1 MKKKSRNFR
10 TALPRAACLALMA
23 YAAAAPAADGYPSRP
38 ISLVVQAAPGGSSD
52 ITARVLAQ
60 KLSLAMNTQVI
71 VINEPSAG
79 GIVAMQR
86 VKRAE
91 PDGYTLMILGTK
103 AAIGDAIFAAKNIDV
118 LRDFEPVA
126 QISTG
131 QVAVVVKRD
140 SPLKTMEDLIRDI
153 KAKPG
158 RVTVATGDVAGGIQY
173 LGAAL
178 VREELKG
185 DFVIV
190 PYGTA
195 AKLTTAVRA
204 GEVDAAFELVP
215 GIVGSLRDGEARALA
230 VSGTNQLQDLPGMK
244 GVPTMKEVG
253 LPASDVTTSTFVVV
267 PAGTPAGIVKTLNAE
282 ILRALAQP
290 DLQQA
295 SRSRGS
301 GIPDPYSAE
310 ETRTQ
315 LAREIARWQGIVKQA
330 NVKSQ

>member
-1 MKKKSRNFR
+1 M
-10 TALPRAACLALMA
+10 
-23 YAAAAPAADGYPSRP
+23 
-38 ISLVVQAAPGGSSD
+38 
-52 ITARVLAQ
+52 
-60 KLSLAMNTQVI
+60 
-71 VINEPSAG
+71 
-79 GIVAMQR
+79 
-86 VKRAE
+86 
-91 PDGYTLMILGTK
+91 
-103 AAIGDAIFAAKNIDV
+103 
-118 LRDFEPVA
+118 
-126 QISTG
+126 
-131 QVAVVVKRD
+131 
-140 SPLKTMEDLIRDI
+140 
-153 KAKPG
+153 
-158 RVTVATGDVAGGIQY
+158 
-173 LGAAL
+173 
-178 VREELKG
+178 
-185 DFVIV
+185 
-190 PYGTA
+190 
-195 AKLTTAVRA
+195 RA

>member
-1 MKKKSRNFR
+1 MKTLSKKFRATLSR
-10 TALPRAACLALMA
+10 AVCLALVVP
-23 YAAAAPAADGYPSRP
+23 AAAASAADGYPSRP
-38 ISLVVQAAPGGSSD
+38 ISLIVQAAPGGSSD
-52 ITARVLAQ
+52 ITARVLGQ
-60 KLSLAMNTQVI
+60 KLSVAMNTPVV

-118 LRDFEPVA
+118 QRDFEPIA

-131 QVAVVVKRD
+131 QLAVIVKKN
-140 SPLKTMEDLIRDI
+140 SPLKNMNDLIREI

-158 RVTVATGDVAGGIQY
+158 RITAAAGDVAGGIQY

-178 VREELKG
+178 LREEIKG

-195 AKLTTAVRA
+195 AKLATAVRA
-204 GEVDAAFELVP
+204 GEVDVAFELVP
-215 GIVGSLRDGEARALA
+215 GVVGLLRDGEARALA
-230 VSGTNQLQDLPGMK
+230 VGGTNQLGDLPGMK
-244 GVPTMKEVG
+244 GVPTMKDVG
-253 LPASDVTTSTFVVV
+253 LEGSDVTTSTFIVA
-267 PAGTPAGIVKTLNAE
+267 PAGTPADIVKTLNTQ
-282 ILRALAQP
+282 IVRVLAQP

-301 GIPDPYSAE
+301 GIPDPYTAPQTKE
-310 ETRTQ
+310 Q
-315 LAREIARWQGIVKQA
+315 LAKEIARWQAIVKQA
-330 NVKSQ
+330 HVKAP

>member
-1 MKKKSRNFR
+1 MKSRSRNLR
-10 TALPRAACLALMA
+10 AVLRGAACLALTVH
-23 YAAAAPAADGYPSRP
+23 AAAWAMEGYPSRP
-38 ISLVVQAAPGGSSD
+38 ISLIVQAAPGGSSD

-60 KLSLAMNTQVI
+60 KLSVAMNTQVV

-91 PDGYTLMILGTK
+91 PDGYTLMIVGTK
-103 AAIGDAIFAAKNIDV
+103 AAIGDAIFAAKNIGV

-126 QISTG
+126 QVSTG
-131 QVAVVVKRD
+131 QLAVVVKRD
-140 SPLKTMEDLIRDI
+140 SPLKTMDDLIREI
-153 KAKPG
+153 KARPG

-244 GVPTMKEVG
+244 GVPTMKDVG
-253 LPASDVTTSTFVVV
+253 LPGSDVTTSTFVVA
-267 PAGTPAGIVKTLNAE
+267 PAGTPANIVKTLNAE

-301 GIPDPYSAE
+301 GIPEPYSAAQ
-310 ETRTQ
+310 TRTQ
-315 LAREIARWQGIVKQA
+315 LTREIERWQGIVKQA